1 MRLISFT
8 AMALMAI
15 TSFGA
20 TAAEEIANEET
31 ACDIAVQDSE
41 GAVGYRMSKDLEVLK
56 FTTVNTDFRINEPEG
71 LTVLAIKCYRTD
83 IVPAE
88 NDYKVVEAG
97 YRLYIAVAVEG
108 EEGAE
113 RISSLDKTDGTFT
126 VRMAAGEMTRAEDK
140 RARKL
145 VTWLNGGS

>member
-20 TAAEEIANEET
+20 SAAEDIANEES
-31 ACDIAVQDSE
+31 ACDIAVQDST
-41 GAVGYRMSKDLEVLK
+41 GDVGYRMSKDLEVLK
-56 FTTVNTDFRINEPEG
+56 FNAVNTHFRINEPEG
-71 LTVLAIKCYRTD
+71 LKVLAIKCYRTD

-108 EEGAE
+108 EEGTE
-113 RISSLDKTDGTFT
+113 RISALDKTDGRFV
-126 VRMAAGEMTRAEDK
+126 VRMAAGEMTKAEDK
-140 RARKL
+140 RVRKL

>member
-20 TAAEEIANEET
+20 TAAEDIANQES

-41 GAVGYRMSKDLEVLK
+41 GAVSYMMSKDLEVLN
-56 FTTVNTDFRINEPEG
+56 FTAVNTHFRINEPDD
-71 LTVLAIKCYRTD
+71 LKVLAIKCYRTD

-97 YRLYIAVAVEG
+97 YRLYIAVAAPG
-108 EEGAE
+108 EEGAD
-113 RISSLDKTDGTFT
+113 RISAIDKTDGKFHI
-126 VRMAAGEMTRAEDK
+126 RMAAGEMTKNEEK
-140 RARKL
+140 RAKKL
-145 VTWLNGGS
+145 TDWLNDGS